1 MREGGPWTPAAHLVT
16 CESRLGL
23 ESSLSTATTR
33 TKIEMAAQGL
43 VENRD
48 PDPLLPSSSTKLSKS
63 GSRQEGEEGESR
75 FEAERPQKLYGRAM
89 KSAPRRKASASALA
103 MVIVAAF
110 FLGSPTYGLVPSVLL
125 LGRGLERSRLPATRL
140 TCSSTQ
146 GGGGGLGDDN
156 SPPRKPPMK
165 LSVVKNGIETPQF
178 KDPRDIPP
186 FLMEALKLNDFPEMD
201 SGLRAAWDLGGDTTK
216 FVFL

>member
-1 MREGGPWTPAAHLVT
+1 
-16 CESRLGL
+16 
-23 ESSLSTATTR
+23 
-33 TKIEMAAQGL
+33 MAAQGH

-48 PDPLLPSSSTKLSKS
+48 PDPLLPSSSTKLNKS
-63 GSRQEGEEGESR
+63 GSRQEGEEGEPRS
-75 FEAERPQKLYGRAM
+75 EAERPQKLYGRAM
-89 KSAPRRKASASALA
+89 KRAPRRKASAPALA

-125 LGRGLERSRLPATRL
+125 RGRGLERSRLPATRL
-140 TCSSTQ
+140 TCSSSQ
-146 GGGGGLGDDN
+146 GGGGGGVGDDD
-156 SPPRKPPMK
+156 SPPRKPPKK

-216 FVFL
+216 FIFL